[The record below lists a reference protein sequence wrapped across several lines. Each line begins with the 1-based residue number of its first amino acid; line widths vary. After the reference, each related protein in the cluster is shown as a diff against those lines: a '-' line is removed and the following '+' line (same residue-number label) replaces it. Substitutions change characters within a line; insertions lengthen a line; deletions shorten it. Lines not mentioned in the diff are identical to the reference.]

1 MKRDN
6 IIIGSRGSK
15 LAIIYAEKVK
25 SEISK
30 FYSGKIEIRKIIT
43 SGDQNQNERLSSMGG
58 KGMFSTDIEKE
69 LLENKIDIAVHALK
83 DMPSAD
89 TNGLT
94 TNCFLKRNSPN
105 EILISKNLKFNDLKQ
120 GSVIGTS
127 SFRREYQLRNVRADL
142 VYKLIRGNV
151 DTRIKKL
158 ENNNEYDAI
167 ILSKAGI
174 DSLNLQNKITDEFDV
189 AKLVPCAGQGII
201 AIQCNENNQDILR
214 LIEKINDKQTRIIA
228 NTEREV
234 LKILEGDCD
243 TAIGVFAIIKNNKI
257 ELTAELFSVDGKSRF
272 FIKEDDD
279 IENHM
284 ILAKKIAGDLKIKS
298 KGSYKG

>member
-83 DMPSAD
+83 DMPSID
-89 TNGLT
+89 TTGLI

-105 EILISKNLKFNDLKQ
+105 EILISKNLKFNDLEQ

-158 ENNNEYDAI
+158 ENNEYDAI

-243 TAIGVFAIIKNNKI
+243 TAIGVFATIKNNKI